1 MMGTIIQIITCIIV
15 AVAASRGFVREA
27 AIFTCSYCVGY
38 LNAILRVTE
47 IEAEKPKPEPATCGC
62 QHCN

>member
-1 MMGTIIQIITCIIV
+1 MMGTIIRIVTCIII

-27 AIFTCSYCVGY
+27 AIFACSYCVGY
-38 LNAILRVTE
+38 LNAIVRTAE
-47 IEAEKPKPEPATCGC
+47 IEKEKPEPATCGC